1 MNQNGLGLHLVFTG
15 APGCGKGTQARRLKE
30 KIAIPHLSTGEMLR
44 AEAAKGT
51 PLGLEIKALIDGGN
65 LGLEIKALLDR
76 GEFATDEM
84 IIKMLSVRIDEDDC
98 KNGFILDGF
107 PRTLPQA
114 EVLEEMLAKKG
125 IKLDAVIEI
134 QVPDEI
140 IMERILG
147 RYSCMTCGAGYHDKF
162 QKPKVYGVCDVCGG
176 TDFYRRVDD
185 NRATV
190 QNRLVNYRALTYPTI
205 PYFEKKGLLRCVDGT
220 GTIEATSKKIDDLL
234 AVA

>member
-15 APGCGKGTQARRLKE
+15 APGCGKGTQARLLRE

-44 AEAAKGT
+44 AEAARGT
-51 PLGLEIKALIDGGN
+51 ALGLEIKALIDGGN
-65 LGLEIKALLDR
+65 LVS
-76 GEFATDEM
+76 DEM
-84 IIKMLSVRIDEDDC
+84 IIKMLSARIDEDDC

-114 EVLEEMLAKKG
+114 EVLEDMLGKKG

-147 RYSCMTCGAGYHDKF
+147 RYSCMSCGAGYHDKF
-162 QKPKVYGVCDVCGG
+162 QKPKVYGVCDACGG

-185 NRATV
+185 NRTTV

-220 GTIEATSKKIDDLL
+220 GTN
-234 AVA
+234 

>member
-1 MNQNGLGLHLVFTG
+1 MSKNGSGLHIVFTG
-15 APGCGKGTQARRLKE
+15 APGCGKGTQARALKE
-30 KIAIPHLSTGEMLR
+30 KVDICHLSTGEMLR

-51 PLGLEIKALIDGGN
+51 PLGSEISALIDGGN
-65 LGLEIKALLDR
+65 LVP
-76 GEFATDEM
+76 DEM
-84 IIKMLSVRIDEDDC
+84 IIKMLSSRIEEDDC

-114 EVLEEMLAKKG
+114 TVLDELLEQKG

-147 RYSCMTCGAGYHDKF
+147 RYACMTCGEGYHDKF
-162 QKPKVYGVCDVCGG
+162 HKPKVYGVCDKCGG
-176 TDFYRRVDD
+176 TNFYRRIDD
-185 NRATV
+185 NRTTV

-205 PYFEKKGLLRCVDGT
+205 PFFEKKGVLCCVDGT
-220 GTIEATSKKIDDLL
+220 GTIEATSKKVNVILGITQ
-234 AVA
+234 

>member
-1 MNQNGLGLHLVFTG
+1 MDKNGRGRHIIFTG
-15 APGCGKGTQARRLKE
+15 VPGCGKGTQARILEE
-30 KIAIPHLSTGEMLR
+30 KLSIPHLSTGEMLR
-44 AEAAKGT
+44 AEAAKAT
-51 PLGLEIKALIDGGN
+51 PLGLEM
-65 LGLEIKALLDR
+65 KALLDR

-84 IIKMLSVRIDEDDC
+84 IIDMVAKRIDEEDC
-98 KNGFILDGF
+98 QNGFILDGF

-114 EVLEEMLAKKG
+114 EALDKMLDERG
-125 IKLDAVIEI
+125 ISLDAVIEI

-147 RYSCMTCGAGYHDKF
+147 RYACMKCGAGYHDKF
-162 QKPKVYGVCDVCGG
+162 QKPKIYGVCDVCGG

-185 NRATV
+185 NRTTV

-220 GTIEATSKKIDDLL
+220 GTIEAVSKKIDSVLGI
-234 AVA
+234 A

>member
-44 AEAAKGT
+44 AEAARGT
-51 PLGLEIKALIDGGN
+51 ALGLEIKALIDGGN
-65 LGLEIKALLDR
+65 LVS
-76 GEFATDEM
+76 DEM
-84 IIKMLSVRIDEDDC
+84 IIKMLSARIDEDDC

-114 EVLEEMLAKKG
+114 EVLEDMLGKKG

-147 RYSCMTCGAGYHDKF
+147 RYSCMSCGAGYHDKF
-162 QKPKVYGVCDVCGG
+162 QKPKVYGVCDACGG

-185 NRATV
+185 NRTTV

>member
-1 MNQNGLGLHLVFTG
+1 MSKNGSGLHVVLTG
-15 APGCGKGTQARRLKE
+15 APGCGKGTQARLLKE
-30 KIAIPHLSTGEMLR
+30 KAHICHLSTGEMLR
-44 AEAAKGT
+44 AEAAKKT
-51 PLGLEIKALIDGGN
+51 PEGLALKEVLDKGG
-65 LGLEIKALLDR
+65 
-76 GEFATDEM
+76 FATDEM
-84 IIKMLSVRIDEDDC
+84 IINMVSKRIDEDDC

-114 EVLEEMLAKKG
+114 EVLEKMLDEKG
-125 IKLDAVIEI
+125 IKLNAVIEI

-147 RYSCMTCGAGYHDKF
+147 RYACMKCGQGYHDKF

-176 TDFYRRVDD
+176 TEFYRRIDD

-205 PYFEKKGLLRCVDGT
+205 PYFEKKGLLRTVDGT
-220 GTIEATSKKIDDLL
+220 GSIAAVAAKIDDVLGL
-234 AVA
+234 K

>member
-1 MNQNGLGLHLVFTG
+1 MNKDGKGLHIVFTG
-15 APGCGKGTQARRLKE
+15 APGCGKGTQARLLKE
-30 KIAIPHLSTGEMLR
+30 KLGIPHLSTGEMLR

-51 PLGLEIKALIDGGN
+51 PLGKQIKALIDDGN
-65 LGLEIKALLDR
+65 LVP
-76 GEFATDEM
+76 DEM
-84 IIKMLSVRIDEDDC
+84 IIKMLSSRIDADDC

-114 EVLEEMLAKKG
+114 EVLSGMLKEKG
-125 IKLDAVIEI
+125 ITLDAVIEI

-147 RYSCMTCGAGYHDKF
+147 RYACMKCGAGYHDKY

-185 NRATV
+185 NRSTV

-205 PYFEKKGLLRCVDGT
+205 PYFEKEGLLRCVDGT
-220 GTIEATSKKIDDLL
+220 GSIAAVSKKIDSLL
-234 AVA
+234 GIA

>member
-1 MNQNGLGLHLVFTG
+1 
-15 APGCGKGTQARRLKE
+15 
-30 KIAIPHLSTGEMLR
+30 MLFR
-44 AEAAKGT
+44 S
-51 PLGLEIKALIDGGN
+51 
-65 LGLEIKALLDR
+65 
-76 GEFATDEM
+76 M
-84 IIKMLSVRIDEDDC
+84 IIKMLSARIDEDDC

-114 EVLEEMLAKKG
+114 EVLEDMLGKKG

-147 RYSCMTCGAGYHDKF
+147 RYSCMSCGAGYHDKF
-162 QKPKVYGVCDVCGG
+162 QKPKVYGVCDACGG

-185 NRATV
+185 NRTTV